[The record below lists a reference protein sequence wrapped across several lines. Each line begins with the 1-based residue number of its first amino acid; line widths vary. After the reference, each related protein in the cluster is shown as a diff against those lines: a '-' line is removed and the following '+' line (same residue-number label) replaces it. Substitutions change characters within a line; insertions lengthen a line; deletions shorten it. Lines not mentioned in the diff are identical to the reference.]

1 VKSLKGLVMKPFVLT
16 IAAVIVG
23 LFVFGMVKKG

>member
-1 VKSLKGLVMKPFVLT
+1 VKTLKGFVMKPFVLT
-16 IAAVIVG
+16 IAAVVIG